1 MMTTLNECSYNR
13 TMLNI
18 GGTAPFQAD
27 ANYGIPAAIIEAFIQ
42 SHEVVRWNDD
52 DELVP
57 ASNTDEDKVTL
68 IRLLPSVPENWLSR
82 GGGSFKGVSARGG
95 FTVSASWD
103 NKGNLR
109 TSSIRSELENEA
121 IVTIG
126 KTVVGSDKGAKL
138 RVTGEKAA
146 RFIKI
151 SGKKGTVTEVKSE

>member
-13 TMLNI
+13 TLLNI
-18 GGTAPFQAD
+18 GGVAPFQAD

-52 DELVP
+52 DGLVP
-57 ASNTDEDKVTL
+57 ASNADKDKLTL
-68 IRLLPSVPENWLSR
+68 IRLLPSIPKNWLSR

-103 NKGNLR
+103 SNGNLR
-109 TSSIRSELENEA
+109 TSTIRSELGNEA
-121 IVTIG
+121 VVTIG

-138 RVTGEKAA
+138 RVAGESAA
-146 RFIKI
+146 RFVTIN
-151 SGKKGTVTEVKSE
+151 GKKGTETEVKGE